1 MLSCTFGLAFD
12 RSPGNNS
19 NIILA
24 HQLTLQLI
32 SYLLVFPQELLGT
45 TRIIISTDFRRGF
58 VGQIE
63 ELFDENL
70 LLGPGQPE
78 VLRPLAASVIADLVH
93 NTRDSLSMSQ
103 LMRIVQIFSAYVYD
117 MRLPVATQAISV
129 RILLSLLE
137 RAAMLKATVSTL
149 VCYLMF
155 CTFVRTC
162 SHTV

>member
-1 MLSCTFGLAFD
+1 MNMLFSLFVLYFKLSLNVCL
-12 RSPGNNS
+12 
-19 NIILA
+19 
-24 HQLTLQLI
+24 
-32 SYLLVFPQELLGT
+32 FPQELLGT

-137 RAAMLKATVSTL
+137 RAAMLKATVSQRATRFL
-149 VCYLMF
+149 SRYSYALYF
-155 CTFVRTC
+155 
-162 SHTV
+162 